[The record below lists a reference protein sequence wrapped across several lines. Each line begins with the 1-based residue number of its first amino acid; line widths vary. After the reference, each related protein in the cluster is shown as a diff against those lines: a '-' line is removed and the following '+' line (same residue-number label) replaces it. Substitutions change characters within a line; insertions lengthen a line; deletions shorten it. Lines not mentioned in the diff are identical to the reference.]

1 MQSRR
6 YNKHMVQLAPNTEP
20 EHITHEQDAEEA
32 WVCICG
38 NTPSEDGFYP
48 SDKDGNQIEP
58 VEGWEGLYVCDRCGR
73 IIDQKS
79 LEVIGHKPT
88 L

>member
-1 MQSRR
+1 MLRSAKQDQV
-6 YNKHMVQLAPNTEP
+6 Y
-20 EHITHEQDAEEA
+20 ITHEEGNEEA

-48 SDKDGNQIEP
+48 CDKDGNEIEP

-79 LEVIGHKPT
+79 LEVVGQNQANEIP